1 MAQGVVFLPSYY
13 EAIREMPDD
22 LRLAAYEA
30 IILYGLY
37 GTVIDMPNVI
47 KPLFALVRPSIDAS
61 LERYRAVRE
70 RRSRDMFGGEV
81 DAAT

>member
-1 MAQGVVFLPSYY
+1 MGQGVVFLPSYY

-37 GTVIDMPNVI
+37 GAVPEMPNVI
-47 KPLFALVRPSIDAS
+47 KPLFALIRPSIDAS
-61 LERYRAVRE
+61 LSRYRSTKSSKATQE
-70 RRSRDMFGGEV
+70 GEP
-81 DAAT
+81 